1 MEFRF
6 RWDAEKIS
14 PMARPRARARKSYI
28 TWQVDFCQFR
38 PILAQMC
45 FGFLWANLFLWAS
58 TSHVQGSISN
68 ARGHLNQKS
77 PLELPYK
84 PKSWPKMWLGW
95 PKNDQN
101 SFAYFRIKADSCAAK
116 FAMSML
122 GAKHQWYMQMVQIL
136 VIKSLK
142 MIIPIKSS
150 TFPQACCWS
159 QEIVW
164 QSL

>member
-1 MEFRF
+1 MITRQRLVRSWWFFRQTPMEFRF

-14 PMARPRARARKSYI
+14 PMARPRKSCI
-28 TWQVDFCQFR
+28 SWQVDFCQFR

-95 PKNDQN
+95 PKKRPKFFCLFSYKGRFVCSQIRVVNAGSQTPV
-101 SFAYFRIKADSCAAK
+101 IHAD
-116 FAMSML
+116 
-122 GAKHQWYMQMVQIL
+122 GTN
-136 VIKSLK
+136 
-142 MIIPIKSS
+142 PRN
-150 TFPQACCWS
+150 
-159 QEIVW
+159 
-164 QSL
+164 

>member
-68 ARGHLNQKS
+68 ARGHNPGYINTNTADFLLPLLRDVCKWPKKKKITSEIKTTSKYMPVWHAYYWS
-77 PLELPYK
+77 PLAFSITSFFKGGKEAEDKMLLQLSK
-84 PKSWPKMWLGW
+84 P
-95 PKNDQN
+95 
-101 SFAYFRIKADSCAAK
+101 
-116 FAMSML
+116 
-122 GAKHQWYMQMVQIL
+122 
-136 VIKSLK
+136 
-142 MIIPIKSS
+142 
-150 TFPQACCWS
+150 
-159 QEIVW
+159 
-164 QSL
+164 QSNL